1 MDKKHITLFTKKLS
15 SEQKKLI
22 EALAKTDLDDTVIE
36 KFDKF
41 TKKNDK

>member
-1 MDKKHITLFTKKLS
+1 MYIILNVVTPKKLS
-15 SEQKKLI
+15 REQKKLI